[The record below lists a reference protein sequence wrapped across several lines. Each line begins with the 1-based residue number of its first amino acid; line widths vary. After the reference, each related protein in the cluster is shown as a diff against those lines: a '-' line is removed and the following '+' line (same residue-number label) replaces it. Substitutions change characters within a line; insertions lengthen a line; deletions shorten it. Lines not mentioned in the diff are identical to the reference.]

1 MSLLRVILHLDMNSY
16 FASVEQ
22 QANPFLR
29 GKPVGVCATL
39 TSHGCILASSKEA
52 KAFGVKTGCRVD
64 EARQLCPHIKLVEV
78 DPPKYRSTTERIF
91 KICAEYTEDLEPYS
105 IDEVFLDLTSVV
117 PTLEA
122 AEKIGQEI
130 KTRILQEVGEWLKCS
145 MGVAPTRWLAKFA
158 GDTAP
163 KGDLVILHQGNLA
176 EYLRG
181 RDVEEAWGIAGATAA
196 RLARIGITTL
206 DQLQQTSPVNL
217 MEVFGIRGYEL
228 WANLNAVELGGATHQ
243 TVYGKLQEESV
254 PKSIGHSH
262 VLRKRTRDLRFHQ
275 ALIMRLCE
283 RTGRRLRA
291 LGLEAHGVYAQAS
304 LERAGGL
311 GSSKKLGTGITDTLQ
326 IYDQVWSLIGSGV
339 TTDLPTFYALGLF
352 RLHPQTR
359 QLSLFTKPKSHAL
372 SQAVDE
378 LNDRYGEETVVF
390 GQLAKLSDFH
400 APDRIG
406 FRKTVSWH

>member
-1 MSLLRVILHLDMNSY
+1 MQKVILHLDMNSY

-52 KAFGVKTGCRVD
+52 KAFGIKTGCRVD
-64 EARQLCPHIKLVEV
+64 EALQRCPDIRLVEV

-105 IDEVFLDLTSVV
+105 IDEAFLNLTGTV
-117 PTLEA
+117 PTLAA

-130 KTRILQEVGEWLKCS
+130 KTRIVEEVGEWLKCS

-163 KGDLVILHQGNLA
+163 KGGLVILHKENLS

-206 DQLQQTSPVNL
+206 DQLQQASPVNL

-228 WANLNAVELGGATHQ
+228 WANLNAVELNG
-243 TVYGKLQEESV
+243 VQEEGA

-283 RTGRRLRA
+283 RTGRRLRT
-291 LGLEAHGVYAQAS
+291 LGLEAHGVYAYAS
-304 LERAGGL
+304 MERTGGL
-311 GSSKKLGTGITDTLQ
+311 GTAHKLGTGIADTLQ
-326 IYDQVWSLIGSGV
+326 IYKHVWSILGPGV

-352 RLHPQTR
+352 RLGPQTH

-390 GQLAKLSDFH
+390 GQLVKLPDLH

-406 FRKTVSWH
+406 FRKTVSWR